1 MSRDRYATRPPQQE
15 ARDSAPR
22 VLTGRGLLRS
32 RVLRHTVLAAGGS
45 AALVWGL
52 SMVADSGPGLS
63 SDGRITVVVFTAAV
77 WAWVF
82 TKVDD
87 TYVAL
92 GAAVA
97 LVLTGVISTEG
108 LFNALGDD
116 TVWLL
121 LAAFVIAS
129 GVTSS
134 GLATRAT
141 AYIVSAAATPR
152 QLTHLLTGA
161 LVITTFA
168 VPSTSGRAA
177 LALPVF
183 LCLAR
188 VFTDRPHLV
197 RALALLFPTVI
208 LLSAVGSLLGAGAHL
223 VTSEVLQTATGQG
236 ISFVRWL
243 PLGLP
248 LALVASHVAAEI
260 VLLIFT
266 SRGERRRGLV
276 VRAADFAA
284 DSPTPVT
291 GPLSVAESRAAL
303 LLAAVV
309 ALWCS
314 EPLHGVDPAIVALIG
329 ALVATSPRYGSVSL
343 SSGLKAAPWSL
354 LLFLAATL
362 ALGSALTSSGAA
374 QWLAGGLFS
383 SFSGGG
389 AAIPFLVVVVV
400 VSTAMHLLV
409 QSRSARSSVLVPLVV
424 ALSPT
429 VGVDPVA
436 AAFASTAAAG
446 FCHTLPSSAKPVA
459 LFAKVENTT
468 TYSPADLLRL
478 SAVLAPTSAGLV
490 LLFSLV
496 VWPLL
501 GLPYRL

>member
-1 MSRDRYATRPPQQE
+1 MSTRISTTPPVEQ
-15 ARDSAPR
+15 ARVAAPR
-22 VLTGRGLLRS
+22 VVTGAALLRS
-32 RVLRHTVLAAGGS
+32 RAARRALLGVLGLAGL
-45 AALVWGL
+45 LVGVG
-52 SMVADSGPGLS
+52 MVADSGPGLS
-63 SDGRITVVVFTAAV
+63 SDGRTTVVVFTVAV
-77 WAWVF
+77 WAWVC

-87 TYVAL
+87 TYIAL

-97 LVLTGVISTEG
+97 LVLSGVLSTEG
-108 LFNALGDD
+108 LFETLGDD

-121 LAAFVIAS
+121 LAAFVIAA

-134 GLATRAT
+134 GLSTRAT
-141 AYIVSAAATPR
+141 AYVVSAARTPR
-152 QLTHLLTGA
+152 QLAHLLTGA
-161 LVITTFA
+161 LVVTTFA

-188 VFTDRPHLV
+188 VFADRPQLV

-223 VTSEVLQTATGQG
+223 VTSEVLRTATGEG

-243 PLGLP
+243 LLGLP
-248 LALVASHVAAEI
+248 LAVVASHAAAEL
-260 VLLIFT
+260 VLVMFT
-266 SRGERRRGLV
+266 SRDERRRRLMLT
-276 VRAADFAA
+276 ASDFAA
-284 DSPTPVT
+284 DSPSPVT

-303 LLAAVV
+303 LLATVV
-309 ALWCS
+309 LLWCS
-314 EPLHGVDPAIVALIG
+314 EPLHGVDPAVVALIG

-362 ALGSALTSSGAA
+362 ALGAALTSSGAA
-374 QWLAGGLFS
+374 DWFAGALFGG
-383 SFSGGG
+383 FTGGG
-389 AAIPFLVVVVV
+389 AAIPFLVVVVL
-400 VSTAMHLLV
+400 VSTALHLLV
-409 QSRSARSSVLVPLVV
+409 QSRSARSSVLVPIVV
-424 ALSPT
+424 ALAPA
-429 VGVDPVA
+429 VGISPVA

-459 LFAKVENTT
+459 LFAKVEDAE
-468 TYSPADLLRL
+468 TYTAKDLLRL
-478 SAVLAPTSAGLV
+478 SLLLAPLSAALV

-501 GLPYRL
+501 GMPYRA